1 MGPRAHTLRG
11 VTLVATAAFAAAAL
25 ATATTGC
32 QHRPT
37 TFVHPQADFSLIRR
51 VAVLPLENLTID
63 LTAGEKVRQ
72 LLIIQLLSSGSV
84 DVVDV
89 GEVSRGLRAAAVVS
103 PTAPGTEEAKKLARE
118 LNVEALITG
127 TVQEFSQS
135 RTAGAPST
143 SVSLVFRMIETD
155 TGQVIWSSSIS
166 QSGVGAMARL
176 FGVGG
181 ESATERARELIADCL
196 KTLIR

>member
-1 MGPRAHTLRG
+1 MMDRSAALQAVRAARVARG
-11 VTLVATAAFAAAAL
+11 ISYEDL
-25 ATATTGC
+25 ATAVGTKDATYLAAVLHG
-32 QHRPT
+32 QHRLNP
-37 TFVHPQADFSLIRR
+37 
-51 VAVLPLENLTID
+51 
-63 LTAGEKVRQ
+63 
-72 LLIIQLLSSGSV
+72 
-84 DVVDV
+84 
-89 GEVSRGLRAAAVVS
+89 
-103 PTAPGTEEAKKLARE
+103 EEAKKLARE